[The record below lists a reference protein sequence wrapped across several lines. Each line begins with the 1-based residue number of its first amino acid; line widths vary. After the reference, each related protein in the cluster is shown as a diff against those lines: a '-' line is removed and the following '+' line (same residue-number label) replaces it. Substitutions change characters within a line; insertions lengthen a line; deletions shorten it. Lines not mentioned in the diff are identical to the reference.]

1 MRNLLLISLIVLCGD
16 LFPQNTFSLN
26 ELITL
31 TLEENYQLQIVT
43 NRQKMQENMNTPG
56 NAGMLPSVDAGAV
69 YSRDIQNSESNFFT
83 GETRKGTNVQSN
95 RFNAFVELDWTVFDG
110 FSMFARRDRL
120 EYLAALGDL
129 ETRYYIEQTVADL
142 ARAYYALVRD
152 RRLLDIYLQSKEV
165 SAFRLTLEERKR
177 SLGSGNA
184 LLYHQ
189 AVVDFN
195 TDSIAVLDQQMIL
208 RDRQIEINRIIN
220 RDPRLAVM
228 PVASPAILQG
238 IASEQEIISM
248 AVANNRDLERAKLEE
263 LIAGAGL
270 RIEQAFRYPQV
281 DIFGNYAF
289 TRQRNELG
297 LLESAQSYGAQFGI
311 RVRMN
316 LYDGGRQNTLV
327 RNAMLEQENT
337 EIFSEDTQAYI
348 EAEMVRLTGWYH
360 ALTEQNRLVRDNVA
374 AAEKSL
380 AIARE
385 QFQQG
390 AINGYEFRQ
399 TQLAVLQVENRL
411 IQIEYAARIIE
422 LDIYRISGILLE
434 KLLTEE

>member
-1 MRNLLLISLIVLCGD
+1 MRNLLLISLIVICGD

-43 NRQKMQENMNTPG
+43 NRQEMQENMNTPG

-220 RDPRLAVM
+220 RDPRLAVI

-270 RIEQAFRYPQV
+270 RIEQGYRYPQV

-311 RVRMN
+311 RVRIN
-316 LYDGGRQNTLV
+316 LYDGGRQNTRV

-348 EAEMVRLTGWYH
+348 EAEMVRLIAWYH

-434 KLLTEE
+434 KLLAEE

>member
-220 RDPRLAVM
+220 RDPRLAVI

-238 IASEQEIISM
+238 IASELEIISM

-316 LYDGGRQNTLV
+316 LYDGGRQNTRV

-360 ALTEQNRLVRDNVA
+360 ALTEQNRLVRDNAA

>member
-220 RDPRLAVM
+220 RDPRLAVI

>member
-316 LYDGGRQNTLV
+316 LYDGGRQNTRV

>member
-1 MRNLLLISLIVLCGD
+1 MRNLLLISLIVICGD

-43 NRQKMQENMNTPG
+43 NRQEMQENMNTPG

-220 RDPRLAVM
+220 RDPRLAVI

-270 RIEQAFRYPQV
+270 RIEQGYRYPQV

-311 RVRMN
+311 RVRIN
-316 LYDGGRQNTLV
+316 LYDGGRQNTRV

-348 EAEMVRLTGWYH
+348 EAEMVRLTAWYH

-434 KLLTEE
+434 KLLAEE

>member
-43 NRQKMQENMNTPG
+43 NRRQMQDNLNTPG
-56 NAGMLPSVDAGAV
+56 NAGMLPAVAAGAV
-69 YSRDIQNSESNFFT
+69 YSRDIQNSESNLFT

-142 ARAYYALVRD
+142 ARAYYALIRD
-152 RRLLDIYLQSKEV
+152 RRLLEIYLQSKAV

-195 TDSIAVLDQQMIL
+195 TDSISVLDQQMIL

-220 RDPRLAVM
+220 RDPRLAVI
-228 PVASPAILQG
+228 PVISSAALQG

-248 AVANNRDLERAKLEE
+248 AVENNSDLERAKLEE
-263 LIAGAGL
+263 LIAGAGF
-270 RIEQAFRYPQV
+270 RIEQGYRYPQV
-281 DIFGNYAF
+281 DVFGNYAF
-289 TRQRNELG
+289 TKQRSELG
-297 LLESAQSYGAQFGI
+297 LLESSQNYGAQFGV
-311 RVRMN
+311 RVRIN
-316 LYDGGRQNTLV
+316 LYDGGRQNTQVSNTL
-327 RNAMLEQENT
+327 LEQENT
-337 EIFSEDTQAYI
+337 EIFSEDTRAYF
-348 EAEMVRLTGWYH
+348 EAEIVRLNGWYH
-360 ALTEQNRLVRDNVA
+360 ALTEQYRLVNDNVA

-380 AIARE
+380 VIARE
-385 QFQQG
+385 QLQQG

-399 TQLAVLQVENRL
+399 TQLAALQVENRL
-411 IQIEYAARIIE
+411 IQIQHAARMIE

-434 KLLTEE
+434 KLLADE

>member
-220 RDPRLAVM
+220 RDPRLAVI

-316 LYDGGRQNTLV
+316 LYDGGRQNTRV